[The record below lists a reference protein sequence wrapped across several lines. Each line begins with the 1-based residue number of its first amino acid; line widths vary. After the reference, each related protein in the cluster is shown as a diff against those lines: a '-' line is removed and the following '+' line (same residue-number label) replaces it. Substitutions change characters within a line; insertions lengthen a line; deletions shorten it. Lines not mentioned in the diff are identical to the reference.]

1 MSVAPM
7 PIPDFQTIMLPMI
20 QFLADGKEHPSA
32 ETISFLADSF
42 KLTPEE
48 RSEMLASGRQARFT
62 NRVHWARIHLS
73 KAGLIVAPRR
83 GVYLIN
89 QAGQTLLATKPNRVD
104 MRLLSDRYPDYEAF
118 RRATTLSA
126 QAGTPVTDDAQEN
139 PEEVMDSAYESRRE
153 ALALELLD
161 RMKGASPAFFESL
174 VVKLLV
180 ALGYGGSQAMPLGR
194 NQFVPQVRGCLSLAF
209 CVPSRQ
215 QPHQVALA
223 QAAEPGPRSPCS

>member
-1 MSVAPM
+1 M
-7 PIPDFQTIMLPMI
+7 PIPDFQTIMLPII

-48 RSEMLASGRQARFT
+48 RSEMLAIGRQARFT

-161 RMKGASPAFFESL
+161 RMKGSL
-174 VVKLLV
+174 PGFLRVTGREV
-180 ALGYGGSQAMPLGR
+180 A
-194 NQFVPQVRGCLSLAF
+194 GCAGLRR
-209 CVPSRQ
+209 VPSYA
-215 QPHQVALA
+215 PWPKPVCS
-223 QAAEPGPRSPCS
+223 PGPRLPLSCFLRPFSSATSSGGSCPGC